1 MNKKFNSLEEIEKY
15 YDKKTNAY
23 IFKENEKFI
32 DKIVLNFDLK
42 VESDIKACNIDA
54 LNIHV
59 WNIYAEDIK
68 SDNINACNIEACNID
83 AKYIIANYIY
93 AHNIKALY
101 IHASDIMDKNTIDVK
116 DSNADYSTVCCG
128 GRIMTSKEAVLELIC
143 EAKSVNR
150 DDGRA
155 CFLRKII
162 EKDLDLFE
170 EYRKIEEEIGVDFIT
185 LVKMLKDDVYINDGG
200 IVDEIGHIYKE
211 QVKSIEHW
219 PVWGFTT
226 GDNVEYAFK
235 DRGRT
240 WALDKEEFYE
250 SIK

>member
-1 MNKKFNSLEEIEKY
+1 MTKEFNSLDEIQKY
-15 YDKKTNAY
+15 YDVRTNAY

-42 VESDIKACNIDA
+42 VESDIKARNIDA

-116 DSNADYSTVCCG
+116 DSKADYSTICCG
-128 GRIMTSKEAVLELIC
+128 G
-143 EAKSVNR
+143 NR
-150 DDGRA
+150 
-155 CFLRKII
+155 K
-162 EKDLDLFE
+162 
-170 EYRKIEEEIGVDFIT
+170 
-185 LVKMLKDDVYINDGG
+185 
-200 IVDEIGHIYKE
+200 
-211 QVKSIEHW
+211 
-219 PVWGFTT
+219 
-226 GDNVEYAFK
+226 
-235 DRGRT
+235 
-240 WALDKEEFYE
+240 
-250 SIK
+250 